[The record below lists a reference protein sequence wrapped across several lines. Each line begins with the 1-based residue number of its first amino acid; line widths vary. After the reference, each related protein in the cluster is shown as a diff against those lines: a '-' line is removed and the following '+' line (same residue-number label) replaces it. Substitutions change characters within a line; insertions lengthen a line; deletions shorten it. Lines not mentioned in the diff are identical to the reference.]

1 MTVLDAVITV
11 EARTIGGWIDA
22 IRRLRQTRY
31 DIALDFQGLMKSAVF
46 ARASGARRVAGFSIW
61 HLREK
66 TARPLYSETGEAPE
80 DEDEHVIRK
89 NLHLLRVLGVAAS
102 RIEFP
107 LAHAPSPAADAVA
120 RDLQGQRFA
129 MINPHCRW
137 FFEETK
143 ADGTKVTWEMSGAG
157 PQALRAAGLVRIFQ
171 IGQPYEVTFAPAK
184 NGANVGRV
192 RTMKGPDGKVITLF
206 HEDPTNPLNN

>member
-1 MTVLDAVITV
+1 MKPWSAYGVLAMIVVGLAMTRL
-11 EARTIGGWIDA
+11 A
-22 IRRLRQTRY
+22 IAHHAIQAEY
-31 DIALDFQGLMKSAVF
+31 EM
-46 ARASGARRVAGFSIW
+46 
-61 HLREK
+61 
-66 TARPLYSETGEAPE
+66 SETKGFT
-80 DEDEHVIRK
+80 
-89 NLHLLRVLGVAAS
+89 GVMT
-102 RIEFP
+102 
-107 LAHAPSPAADAVA
+107 
-120 RDLQGQRFA
+120 RFA

-157 PQALRAAGLVRIFQ
+157 PGALRAAGLVRIFQ
-171 IGQPYEVTFAPAK
+171 IGSVYEVTFAPAK

>member
-1 MTVLDAVITV
+1 MKPWTACSVLAAVV
-11 EARTIGGWIDA
+11 
-22 IRRLRQTRY
+22 L
-31 DIALDFQGLMKSAVF
+31 ALL
-46 ARASGARRVAGFSIW
+46 
-61 HLREK
+61 
-66 TARPLYSETGEAPE
+66 
-80 DEDEHVIRK
+80 
-89 NLHLLRVLGVAAS
+89 
-102 RIEFP
+102 
-107 LAHAPSPAADAVA
+107 PATPAVA
-120 RDLQGQRFA
+120 HHAIQAEYEMSQTKGFTGVMTRFA

-206 HEDPTNPLNN
+206 HEDPTDPLNN

>member
-1 MTVLDAVITV
+1 MKPWSAYSVLAMIVGGLAMTQPAV
-11 EARTIGGWIDA
+11 AHHA
-22 IRRLRQTRY
+22 IQAEY
-31 DIALDFQGLMKSAVF
+31 EM
-46 ARASGARRVAGFSIW
+46 
-61 HLREK
+61 
-66 TARPLYSETGEAPE
+66 SETKGFT
-80 DEDEHVIRK
+80 
-89 NLHLLRVLGVAAS
+89 GTMT
-102 RIEFP
+102 
-107 LAHAPSPAADAVA
+107 
-120 RDLQGQRFA
+120 RFA

-157 PQALRAAGLVRIFQ
+157 PGALRAAGLVRIFQ
-171 IGQPYEVTFAPAK
+171 IGSAYEVTFAPAK

>member
-1 MTVLDAVITV
+1 MTRWSAYGVLAVV
-11 EARTIGGWIDA
+11 
-22 IRRLRQTRY
+22 
-31 DIALDFQGLMKSAVF
+31 
-46 ARASGARRVAGFSIW
+46 VAGLVMTQPAVAHHAIQA
-61 HLREK
+61 E
-66 TARPLYSETGEAPE
+66 YEMSETKGFT
-80 DEDEHVIRK
+80 
-89 NLHLLRVLGVAAS
+89 GVMT
-102 RIEFP
+102 
-107 LAHAPSPAADAVA
+107 
-120 RDLQGQRFA
+120 RFA

-157 PQALRAAGLVRIFQ
+157 PGALRAAGLVRIFQ
-171 IGQPYEVTFAPAK
+171 IGSAYEVTFAPAK